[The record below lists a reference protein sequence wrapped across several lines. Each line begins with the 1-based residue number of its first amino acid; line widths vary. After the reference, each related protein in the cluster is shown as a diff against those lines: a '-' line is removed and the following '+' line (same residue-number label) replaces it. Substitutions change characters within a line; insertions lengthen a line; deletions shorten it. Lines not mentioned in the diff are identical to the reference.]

1 LKEPHRYRA
10 TIAYVGT
17 FFHGWQRQKN
27 ADRTVQAAV
36 EKALGRIAGGPVT
49 VHAAGRTDLG
59 VHAEGQ
65 VAHFDL
71 EAELPPPGLR
81 EGANALLPWD
91 AKLLE
96 LARAA
101 PGFHARRNT
110 LWKEYLYRWSRA
122 EMIRPSEALFVAP
135 IAGRADAARM
145 AQAARLLPG
154 GRDFGV
160 FAVGRPEGESGVRN
174 LHSVTIEERGDEI
187 RALFRGDGFLR
198 GMVRSIC
205 GVLADVGR
213 GKAPVERVAEL
224 LSTGDRSL
232 LSPKAA
238 ACGLTLLRVSYAK
251 GREWGSGGVE
261 EGEIEPTRR

>member
-1 LKEPHRYRA
+1 MNEPHRYRA
-10 TIAYVGT
+10 TLAYVGT

-27 ADRTVQAAV
+27 ADRTVQAVV
-36 EKALGRIAGGPVT
+36 EKALGQIAGGPVT
-49 VHAAGRTDLG
+49 AHAAGRTDTG

-65 VAHFDL
+65 VVHFDI
-71 EAELPPPGLR
+71 EAELTSPALR

-110 LWKEYLYRWSRA
+110 MWKEYLYRWSRA

-145 AQAARLLPG
+145 TQAARLLQG
-154 GRDFGV
+154 SRDFGV
-160 FAVGRPEGESGVRN
+160 FAVRRPEGESGVRN

-187 RALFRGDGFLR
+187 HALFRGDGFLR

-224 LSTGDRSL
+224 LSTGDRRL
-232 LSPKAA
+232 LSPKAD
-238 ACGLTLLRVSYAK
+238 ACGLCLVRVEY
-251 GREWGSGGVE
+251 GPEGVHWK
-261 EGEIEPTRR
+261 T